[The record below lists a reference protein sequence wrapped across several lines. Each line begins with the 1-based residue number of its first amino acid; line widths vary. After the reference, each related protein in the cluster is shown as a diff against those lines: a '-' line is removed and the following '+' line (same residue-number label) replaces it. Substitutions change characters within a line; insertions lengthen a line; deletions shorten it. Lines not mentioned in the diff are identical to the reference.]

1 MDTINNFKLFIRV
14 RRLISIFGLLMYPAI
29 LWIFRPAYTGQNPVA
44 LVVLGSLPHLLAG
57 VLLPLSTLKPELIV
71 KNPRQFTSF
80 YLIISA
86 LIMAWL
92 IMEEFY
98 PVFSPTAVFDPFD
111 VLFGLVGVGSAFL
124 MYWYFFRGL
133 VTRQT
138 TNN

>member
-1 MDTINNFKLFIRV
+1 MNTINNFKLFIRV
-14 RRLISIFGLLMYPAI
+14 RRLISIFGLLMYPAV
-29 LWIFRPAYTGQNPVA
+29 LWIFRPAYTGQNPVT

-71 KNPRQFTSF
+71 KYPRQFTSF

-92 IMEEFY
+92 VMEEFY

-111 VLFGLVGVGSAFL
+111 VLFGLLGVGGAFSL
-124 MYWYFFRGL
+124 YWYFFRGL
-133 VTRQT
+133 VIS
-138 TNN
+138 